1 MAPRGRRPRVPPFES
16 NTVQDDNSEV
26 LAAAATRFFQRMVN
40 GDMVVGRTTQV
51 GCTLEQFY
59 HQHPPTFDG
68 RLNSLDAESWIER
81 MEQIFEVLYCTDDQK
96 VKYATYHLTDM
107 ANKWWKSTRALVQLE
122 LGEAV
127 PISWEHFKRIFLDH
141 FFPRTLQ
148 ESRARQF
155 IDLTQGSMTVAQ
167 YATTFMEL
175 SRFASYLIPD
185 EEKKAEK
192 FERGLNRRIRERV
205 PTLKIRN
212 FTELVTRATIAEE
225 DIQESIDYNN
235 QRKRQQQQQLQP
247 ASHGDKRHCQNNGQ
261 RPRQGETG
269 WLPMCGK
276 CSKRHA
282 GKCLMGTGACFKCGK
297 EGHHLRD
304 CPGKNI
310 ATTQA
315 TRDGQK
321 YMAPARVFSLAQ
333 LRGTNAPANE
343 NTGN

>member
-1 MAPRGRRPRVPPFES
+1 MAPRGRRPRVPPSEN

-26 LAAAATRFFQRMVN
+26 LVAAATRFFQRMVN

-51 GCTLEQFY
+51 GCTLEQFS

-68 RLNSLDAESWIER
+68 RLNSMDAESRIDR
-81 MEQIFEVLYCTDDQK
+81 IEQIFEVLYCTDDQK

-127 PISWEHFKRIFLDH
+127 PITWEYFKKIFLDH
-141 FFPRTLQ
+141 FFPQTLQ

-155 IDLTQGSMTVAQ
+155 MDLTQGSMTVAQ

-192 FERGLNRRIRERV
+192 FRKPSVNREMRRV
-205 PTLKIRN
+205 T
-212 FTELVTRATIAEE
+212 
-225 DIQESIDYNN
+225 
-235 QRKRQQQQQLQP
+235 KRQQQQQLQP
-247 ASHGDKRHCQNNGQ
+247 ASHRDKRHCQDNAQ
-261 RPRQGETG
+261 RPQQGESG
-269 WLPMCGK
+269 WLPLCGK

-282 GKCLMGTGACFKCGK
+282 GKCLLGTGACFKCGK

-321 YMAPARVFSLAQ
+321 NMAPARVFSLVQ
-333 LRGTNAPANE
+333 LRDTDVPANE
-343 NTGN
+343 NT

>member
-1 MAPRGRRPRVPPFES
+1 MAPRGRRPRVPPSEN

-51 GCTLEQFY
+51 GCTLEQFS

-155 IDLTQGSMTVAQ
+155 MDLTQGSMTAHLGSLHLGAAFGLAKIQEEYVLSSRRSWNQ
-167 YATTFMEL
+167 NVTFGDKLPTDNVVDATSKVQRNTALVRKVTSFQMDEKRKKGLCYHCDEKSNPSHVCKNSTVYLLQMDNSAEDEVLQNVVGEL
-175 SRFASYLIPD
+175 VPKAKGVD
-185 EEKKAEK
+185 EGRSKE
-192 FERGLNRRIRERV
+192 
-205 PTLKIRN
+205 LKISSFSVEILVDSGSTHN
-212 FTELVTRATIAEE
+212 FLDPLVLEATNLKVVN
-225 DIQESIDYNN
+225 DVG
-235 QRKRQQQQQLQP
+235 LQVKV
-247 ASHGDKRHCQNNGQ
+247 ANG
-261 RPRQGETG
+261 
-269 WLPMCGK
+269 
-276 CSKRHA
+276 A
-282 GKCLMGTGACFKCGK
+282 
-297 EGHHLRD
+297 
-304 CPGKNI
+304 
-310 ATTQA
+310 
-315 TRDGQK
+315 
-321 YMAPARVFSLAQ
+321 
-333 LRGTNAPANE
+333 
-343 NTGN
+343 

>member
-1 MAPRGRRPRVPPFES
+1 MAPRGRRPHVPPSEN

-51 GCTLEQFY
+51 GCTLEQFS

-127 PISWEHFKRIFLDH
+127 PITLEHFKKIFLDH
-141 FFPRTLQ
+141 FFPQTLQ

-155 IDLTQGSMTVAQ
+155 MDLTQGSMTVAQ

-192 FERGLNRRIRERV
+192 FERSLNRRIRER
-205 PTLKIRN
+205 
-212 FTELVTRATIAEE
+212 
-225 DIQESIDYNN
+225 
-235 QRKRQQQQQLQP
+235 
-247 ASHGDKRHCQNNGQ
+247 
-261 RPRQGETG
+261 GETG
-269 WLPMCGK
+269 WLPLCGK

-282 GKCLMGTGACFKCGK
+282 GKCLLGTGACFKCGK

-304 CPGKNI
+304 CPRKNI

-321 YMAPARVFSLAQ
+321 NMAPARVFSLVQ
-333 LRGTNAPANE
+333 LRDPDVPANE
-343 NTGN
+343 NT

>member
-1 MAPRGRRPRVPPFES
+1 
-16 NTVQDDNSEV
+16 
-26 LAAAATRFFQRMVN
+26 MVDS
-40 GDMVVGRTTQV
+40 DMVVGRTTQV
-51 GCTLEQFY
+51 GCTLEQFS

-68 RLNSLDAESWIER
+68 ILNSLDAESWIER
-81 MEQIFEVLYCTDDQK
+81 MEQIFKVLYFTDDQK
-96 VKYATYHLTDM
+96 VKYATYHLTNM
-107 ANKWWKSTRALVQLE
+107 ANKWWKSTQALVQLE

-155 IDLTQGSMTVAQ
+155 MDLTQGSMTVAQ

-175 SRFASYLIPD
+175 SRFASYIIPD

-192 FERGLNRRIRERV
+192 FERGLNRRIRER
-205 PTLKIRN
+205 
-212 FTELVTRATIAEE
+212 
-225 DIQESIDYNN
+225 
-235 QRKRQQQQQLQP
+235 RQQQQQLQP
-247 ASHGDKRHCQNNGQ
+247 ASHRDKRPFQDNAQ
-261 RPRQGETG
+261 RPQQGETG

-282 GKCLMGTGACFKCGK
+282 GKCLMGTGACFECGK

-321 YMAPARVFSLAQ
+321 NMAPARVFSLVQ
-333 LRGTNAPANE
+333 LRDTNVPANE
-343 NTGN
+343 NTGAIGNEILS

>member
-1 MAPRGRRPRVPPFES
+1 MAPRGRRPRVPPSEN

-51 GCTLEQFY
+51 GCTLEQFS

-68 RLNSLDAESWIER
+68 RLNSMDAESWIDR
-81 MEQIFEVLYCTDDQK
+81 IEQIFEVLYCTDDQK

-127 PISWEHFKRIFLDH
+127 PITWEHFKKIFLDH
-141 FFPRTLQ
+141 FFPQTLQ

-155 IDLTQGSMTVAQ
+155 MDLTQGSMTVAQ

-192 FERGLNRRIRERV
+192 FERGLNRRIRER
-205 PTLKIRN
+205 
-212 FTELVTRATIAEE
+212 
-225 DIQESIDYNN
+225 
-235 QRKRQQQQQLQP
+235 RQQQQQLQQ
-247 ASHGDKRHCQNNGQ
+247 ASHRDKRPCQDNGQ
-261 RPRQGETG
+261 RPREGETG
-269 WLPMCGK
+269 WLPLCGK

-282 GKCLMGTGACFKCGK
+282 GKCLLGTGACFKCGK

-304 CPGKNI
+304 CPRKNI

-321 YMAPARVFSLAQ
+321 NMAPARVFSLVQ
-333 LRGTNAPANE
+333 LRDTDVPANE
-343 NTGN
+343 NTGAIGNEIQSYHEL

>member
-1 MAPRGRRPRVPPFES
+1 MAPRGRRPRVSTFEN

-26 LAAAATRFFQRMVN
+26 LAAVATRFFQRMVN

-51 GCTLEQFY
+51 GCTLEQFS
-59 HQHPPTFDG
+59 HQHLPTFDG

-81 MEQIFEVLYCTDDQK
+81 MEQIFKVLYCTDDQK
-96 VKYATYHLTDM
+96 
-107 ANKWWKSTRALVQLE
+107 
-122 LGEAV
+122 
-127 PISWEHFKRIFLDH
+127 
-141 FFPRTLQ
+141 

-155 IDLTQGSMTVAQ
+155 MDLTQGSMTVAQ

-192 FERGLNRRIRERV
+192 FERGLNRRIRECVR
-205 PTLKIRN
+205 TLRIRS

-225 DIQESIDYNN
+225 DIQESIDFNN
-235 QRKRQQQQQLQP
+235 QRKRQQQQQLQL
-247 ASHGDKRHCQNNGQ
+247 ASHRDKRPFQDNGQ

-276 CSKRHA
+276 CSKRH
-282 GKCLMGTGACFKCGK
+282 GEKCLMGTGACFKCGK
-297 EGHHLRD
+297 EGHYLRD

-310 ATTQA
+310 TTTQA
-315 TRDGQK
+315 TRDGQEN
-321 YMAPARVFSLAQ
+321 MAPARVFSLAQ
-333 LRGTNAPANE
+333 LRDTNVPANE

>member
-1 MAPRGRRPRVPPFES
+1 MAPRGRRPRVPPSEN

-51 GCTLEQFY
+51 GCTLEQFS

-127 PISWEHFKRIFLDH
+127 PITWEYFKKIFLDH
-141 FFPRTLQ
+141 FFPQTLQ

-155 IDLTQGSMTVAQ
+155 MDLTQGSMTVAQ

-192 FERGLNRRIRERV
+192 FERGLNRRIRER
-205 PTLKIRN
+205 
-212 FTELVTRATIAEE
+212 
-225 DIQESIDYNN
+225 D
-235 QRKRQQQQQLQP
+235 
-247 ASHGDKRHCQNNGQ
+247 NGQ
-261 RPRQGETG
+261 RPREGETG
-269 WLPMCGK
+269 WLPLCGK

-282 GKCLMGTGACFKCGK
+282 GKCLLGTGACFKCGK

-321 YMAPARVFSLAQ
+321 NMAPARVFSLVQ
-333 LRGTNAPANE
+333 LRDTDVSANE
-343 NTGN
+343 NTGNYFP